1 MRPSLD
7 SLLGQAPASDSAA
20 MGRALI
26 AAREELARKRPVRRW
41 RSQALWVFAASV
53 VMVVVVAGVLFAAGQ
68 VEASHLLRRSPVF
81 ALLWVT
87 AAVCAWG
94 ALSPSGRR
102 MRLGGVVLA
111 MVSATVLVAS
121 RAEPHVEPTL
131 PGWVCTASHFGVA
144 LVPLAVALLSLRGA
158 AFLPLRAIVAG
169 LAVGTTGALVGE
181 LACAQGWRH
190 VAGYHLSAWALV
202 AAVALVVSRTL
213 KPRSY
218 AP

>member
-7 SLLGQAPASDSAA
+7 SLLTQVPPSDSASMA
-20 MGRALI
+20 RALV
-26 AAREELARKRPVRRW
+26 AARGELARKQPVRRW
-41 RSQALWVFAASV
+41 RTQAGWVVAASV
-53 VMVVVVAGVLFAAGQ
+53 GMVVAVAGVLLALGQ
-68 VEASHLLRRSPVF
+68 VDASHLLHRSPVF

-94 ALSPSGRR
+94 ALAPSGRR
-102 MRLGGVVLA
+102 VRLVGIALA
-111 MVSATVLVAS
+111 ALSAIVLVAS
-121 RAEPHVEPTL
+121 RAEPHAEPTL
-131 PGWVCTASHFGVA
+131 PGWVCTASHLGVA
-144 LVPLAVALLSLRGA
+144 FVPFVVALLSLRGA
-158 AFLPLRAIVAG
+158 AFRPLRAIVAG
-169 LAVGTTGALVGE
+169 LSVGTTGALVGE

-202 AAVALVVSRTL
+202 AGAALVVSKSL

>member
-1 MRPSLD
+1 MRPSLE
-7 SLLGQAPASDSAA
+7 SLLGQAPASDSSA
-20 MGRALI
+20 MGRALS
-26 AAREELARKRPVRRW
+26 AAREELALKRPVRRW
-41 RSQALWVFAASV
+41 RSQASWVFAASV
-53 VMVVVVAGVLFAAGQ
+53 GMVVVVAGVLFALRQVDAG
-68 VEASHLLRRSPVF
+68 HLLRRSPVF

-111 MVSATVLVAS
+111 MVSAAVLVAS
-121 RAEPHVEPTL
+121 RAEPHVAPTL

-144 LVPLAVALLSLRGA
+144 LVPLAVALLSLRAA

>member
-7 SLLGQAPASDSAA
+7 SLLNQVTPSDSVS
-20 MGRALI
+20 MGRALL
-26 AAREELARKRPVRRW
+26 AARGELALKRPVRRW
-41 RSQALWVFAASV
+41 RTQAVGVFAASV
-53 VMVVVVAGVLFAAGQ
+53 GLVVVVTAVLLALGQ
-68 VEASHLLRRSPVF
+68 VDASHLLRRSPVF
-81 ALLWVT
+81 GLLWVT

-94 ALSPSGRR
+94 ALAPSGRR
-102 MRLGGVVLA
+102 VRLGGIALA
-111 MVSATVLVAS
+111 MLSATVLVAS
-121 RAEPHVEPTL
+121 RGEPHVAPTL

-144 LVPLAVALLSLRGA
+144 LIPLVVALLSLRGG

-169 LAVGTTGALVGE
+169 LCVGTTGALVGE

-202 AAVALVVSRTL
+202 AGVALAVSKSL
-213 KPRSY
+213 KPHSY

>member
-7 SLLGQAPASDSAA
+7 SLLTQVPPSDSVA

-26 AAREELARKRPVRRW
+26 AAREELARKQPVRRW
-41 RSQALWVFAASV
+41 RTQAVWVVAASV
-53 VMVVVVAGVLFAAGQ
+53 GMVVAVAGVLLALGQ
-68 VEASHLLRRSPVF
+68 VDAGHLLRRSPLF

-94 ALSPSGRR
+94 ALSPSGHRL
-102 MRLGGVVLA
+102 RLGGIALA
-111 MVSATVLVAS
+111 MVSATLLVAS
-121 RAEPHVEPTL
+121 RGAPHAEPTL

-144 LVPLAVALLSLRGA
+144 LVPLLVALLSLRGA

-202 AAVALVVSRTL
+202 AGVALAVSRSL
-213 KPRSY
+213 KPRSF